1 MTIKFDYSAF
11 EDHFRGDPLEIRKK
25 LAVYL
30 PLVKLITIDESHPV
44 LDIGCGRGE
53 WLSLLRDNG
62 IPAMGVE
69 FNADFASSCK
79 ESGLQVEMMDVF
91 DYFKRYPDKR
101 FSLITGFHVIE
112 HFPFDKQVEL
122 LKLLFDRLVSDG
134 ILLLETPNP
143 ENNTVGAC
151 TFYIDPTHHRP
162 LPPPLLEFLAL
173 QAGFGMS
180 RIVRLNRDTL
190 GITLPF
196 MPENLEHAR
205 YYNRLYELLLNRVF
219 QAPDYAL
226 ISCKG
231 STLANGMVDAVD
243 ELIRSESDFQHYN
256 DASNKMYERT
266 TQQTQ
271 DVREYETRLDEK
283 EYLLALKEVELS
295 KLHVQLNQLTEQLH
309 QSRKQSHAYEREL
322 RSLYHNEL
330 GKFLRKYKKWKRRL
344 KAQTSDSGQE
354 RTKVLPSVKSL
365 PASTDSDL
373 SPSARKIYRRLSAT
387 ASQSIRS

>member
-1 MTIKFDYSAF
+1 
-11 EDHFRGDPLEIRKK
+11 
-25 LAVYL
+25 
-30 PLVKLITIDESHPV
+30 
-44 LDIGCGRGE
+44 
-53 WLSLLRDNG
+53 
-62 IPAMGVE
+62 
-69 FNADFASSCK
+69 
-79 ESGLQVEMMDVF
+79 
-91 DYFKRYPDKR
+91 
-101 FSLITGFHVIE
+101 
-112 HFPFDKQVEL
+112 
-122 LKLLFDRLVSDG
+122 
-134 ILLLETPNP
+134 
-143 ENNTVGAC
+143 
-151 TFYIDPTHHRP
+151 
-162 LPPPLLEFLAL
+162 
-173 QAGFGMS
+173 MS